1 MRFGYAMLFRKALM
15 ELIASL
21 LPGVQVVLSILLI
34 GAILLQQRGAGLGG
48 AFGDSA
54 GGTYYKRRGAELFLF
69 RSTIVLSVLFAL
81 TSLLA
86 LFLR

>member
-1 MRFGYAMLFRKALM
+1 MAL
-15 ELIASL
+15 IQSL
-21 LPGVQVVLSILLI
+21 LPGVQILLSILLI

-69 RSTIVLSVLFAL
+69 QASIVLAILFAL

-86 LFLR
+86 LFVR